1 MKSASQRRLFGLS
14 RFRAG
19 AGGSALAALVALV
32 GAAPGCQDG
41 TNQGNSDG
49 GARDLAGSSTDL
61 PPSGA
66 VSLDNILPRSG
77 LAAGGNTVTLYG
89 TGFAP
94 GVTVSFGAT
103 PATNIQILST
113 TQLTAV
119 VPASA
124 GVLGPVAVTVK
135 NVDGSSASRGD
146 LYSYN
151 RIQLSF
157 MARISAPVGTNP
169 VALVASDI
177 NGDGFPELVTANQT
191 SNNVTVLAYSQ
202 AWKNGVAYPA
212 ATSPTSLVAAD
223 FNGNGRPDVAVAC
236 SNATGSDLV
245 VLADNGGIGFLAP
258 TSNTVAMNLVGVDAR
273 DLNADNKPDLVVT
286 SRSTGQAYVLLN
298 STVALTPMFTAGASY
313 TVGTQPAAVL
323 LGDVDGD
330 GKLDLVGTSYA
341 AASLSVFP
349 GLGAGVFGTAKTT
362 TTASQPIAL
371 LLGDLNK
378 DGKLD
383 AVTTSFDGK
392 QVSLL
397 TGKGDGTFNG
407 LRNMPVGSMPRALA
421 TADLDAD
428 GKLDLIVANSGDDV
442 VTIFL
447 GKGDGTFEPAQNFT
461 VGSQPVGLIVTD
473 LNKDGKPDIATAN
486 FNGNDVSILYNQT

>member
-323 LGDVDGD
+323 LGDV
-330 GKLDLVGTSYA
+330 
-341 AASLSVFP
+341 
-349 GLGAGVFGTAKTT
+349 
-362 TTASQPIAL
+362 
-371 LLGDLNK
+371 NE
-378 DGKLD
+378 
-383 AVTTSFDGK
+383 
-392 QVSLL
+392 
-397 TGKGDGTFNG
+397 N
-407 LRNMPVGSMPRALA
+407 
-421 TADLDAD
+421 
-428 GKLDLIVANSGDDV
+428 
-442 VTIFL
+442 
-447 GKGDGTFEPAQNFT
+447 
-461 VGSQPVGLIVTD
+461 
-473 LNKDGKPDIATAN
+473 
-486 FNGNDVSILYNQT
+486 